1 MTQKIPHQTNK
12 VGLPPPYVFNFALG
26 LDVLYLH
33 DSEGQVYMFL
43 NMVDLGTTF
52 QVVAMLQTGH
62 GTPRSAHCLDTI
74 MARLVSWA
82 GCPKK
87 LGADKGS

>member
-12 VGLPPPYVFNFALG
+12 VGLPPPHVFNFALW

-52 QVVAMLQTGH
+52 QVVAMLQAGQ
-62 GTPRSAHCLDTI
+62 GTPRSAHTLDTI
-74 MARLVSWA
+74 MARWVSWA
-82 GCPKK
+82 GYPKQ
-87 LGADKGS
+87 LGADI